1 MNQRVLKNLRKE
13 RNKSGHDTLRS
24 KISQKQDGCNI
35 YICIYI
41 YIYIHNIHIYI
52 YIYTYICNHEN
63 NVYNV
68 PSLNCLACWALL
80 GHWYQQ
86 HGTVH
91 HVFKGMTWHKAN
103 VVKAHFFHDY
113 MLYIY
118 MCVCVYI
125 YKFISLSIYL
135 SIFLSIH
142 LPICLYN
149 IYRFL
154 WVLDVCRLPSTFSI
168 PVF

>member
-41 YIYIHNIHIYI
+41 YIYIHNIHLYIYIYIYIIYI

-118 MCVCVYI
+118 MCVCIYI
-125 YKFISLSIYL
+125 QIYQSIYLSIYL
-135 SIFLSIH
+135 SIYSSAYLSI
-142 LPICLYN
+142 
-149 IYRFL
+149 
-154 WVLDVCRLPSTFSI
+154 
-168 PVF
+168 

>member
-52 YIYTYICNHEN
+52 YIHIYVIMKTMCTTCLPSIAWLVEHFLVIDTSNMEPYIMC
-63 NVYNV
+63 
-68 PSLNCLACWALL
+68 SRAWL
-80 GHWYQQ
+80 GTKQTWWKHI
-86 HGTVH
+86 
-91 HVFKGMTWHKAN
+91 FFMTIC
-103 VVKAHFFHDY
+103 
-113 MLYIY
+113 YIY
-118 MCVCVYI
+118 ICVCVYI

-154 WVLDVCRLPSTFSI
+154 WVLDVCRLPSTFYI